1 MPRGRKGTLYA
12 PGERKGNRHY
22 VYRFQG
28 YEFVCRDEGGEKTAD
43 ARAAR
48 RAVARFHEN
57 LGRARRAAPASE
69 PRAFGEVA
77 ELYIRGRD
85 LSPVEEKRVRRL
97 IADQIG
103 GIPVALVRQ
112 ADIDAAAQRIR
123 SPKARKLETSPATR
137 NREVYA
143 PAAAVLHYAEE
154 NEWAPLR
161 RVRRLKESRPET
173 RRPAPGVGD
182 VLLAN
187 TEGLEH
193 LLLLLWFRQG
203 WRIQESLSLREDKI
217 DMQARELSLYVR
229 KARTWKAMPM
239 HDDVFL
245 ALANRV
251 GPRQE
256 RVFPW
261 TRWQVYHWLRALTE
275 RLGVRFT
282 PHMARH
288 EFGSLIRDGR
298 ALVEVGSWTSE
309 KSTARYVSGD
319 AEYRR
324 AILQRVGGKQR
335 GS

>member
-1 MPRGRKGTLYA
+1 MPRGLKGTLYA
-12 PGERKGNRHY
+12 PGERKGNRYY
-22 VYRFQG
+22 VYRHQG
-28 YEFVCRDEGGEKTAD
+28 HEFVCRDENGEKTAD

-48 RAVARFHEN
+48 RAVQRFHQN
-57 LGRARRAAPASE
+57 LSRARRAAPAG
-69 PRAFGEVA
+69 PRTFGEVA

-85 LSPVEEKRVRRL
+85 LSALEERRVRRL
-97 IADQIG
+97 IADPIG
-103 GIPVALVRQ
+103 GMPVALVRQ

-123 SPKARKLETSPATR
+123 SPDARKLELSAATR

-143 PAAAVLHYAEE
+143 PVAAILHYAEE
-154 NEWAPLR
+154 NEWAAYR
-161 RVRRLKESRPET
+161 RVRRLKEPKPET
-173 RRPAPGVGD
+173 RRPASGVAD
-182 VLLAN
+182 TLLAN
-187 TEGLEH
+187 TEGLQH

-203 WRIQESLSLREDKI
+203 WRVQESLSLREDKI
-217 DMQARELSLYVR
+217 DLAAREMALFVR
-229 KARTWKAMPM
+229 KARTWKTMPM

-261 TRWQVYHWLRALTE
+261 TRWQVYHWLREITQ

-288 EFGSLIRDGR
+288 EFGSLIRDGK

-319 AEYRR
+319 AEFRR

>member
-12 PGERKGNRHY
+12 PGERKGNRFY
-22 VYRFQG
+22 VYRYQG
-28 YEFVCRDEGGEKTAD
+28 HEFVCRDEGGEKTAD

-48 RAVARFHEN
+48 RAVARFHDN
-57 LGRARRAAPASE
+57 LTRARRAAPAGE
-69 PRAFGEVA
+69 PRTFGEVA

-85 LSPVEEKRVRRL
+85 LNAIEERRVRRL
-97 IADQIG
+97 IDDDLG
-103 GIPVALVRQ
+103 GLPVALVRQ

-123 SPKARKLETSPATR
+123 SAAARKLETSPATR

-154 NEWAPLR
+154 NEWAPYR
-161 RVRRLKESRPET
+161 RVRKLKEPRPET
-173 RRPAPGVGD
+173 RRPAPEVAD
-182 VLLAN
+182 ILLGN
-187 TEGLEH
+187 TEGLQR

-203 WRIQESLSLREDKI
+203 WRISESLTLREDKI
-217 DMQARELSLYVR
+217 DLPARELALYVQ
-229 KARTWKAMPM
+229 KARTWKTMPM

-245 ALANRV
+245 ALANRE
-251 GPRQE
+251 GSRGE

-261 TRWQVYHWLRALTE
+261 TRWQVYHWLRALTR

-288 EFGSLIRDGR
+288 EFGSVIRDGR

-319 AEYRR
+319 AEFRR
-324 AILQRVGGKQR
+324 ATMQRVGGKS
-335 GS
+335 GGK